1 MLADALA
8 SSGSATDPVSVV
20 DVGAGT
26 GANQTWLAP
35 ALREAGFAGPQDWH
49 LLDHDAGLLE
59 VASRSTEELPGVHST
74 RHTARV
80 TDVAGLLPRL
90 RRPRVITCSALL
102 DLLTAAEI
110 DHLVGATL
118 ESGQAALWA
127 LSVTGTVAPTP
138 QHPGDHLVSELF
150 NADQQRTLDDDRAL
164 LGPTAWSYAADRLR
178 AGGWDVHTVST
189 PWQLGPADAALLRR
203 WVDERADAA
212 AGASDQVDVRS
223 RVGSWAAA
231 RRSHLDDGVLS
242 VRVGHTD
249 LLALP
254 DNVISVQT
262 SSPSW

>member
-8 SSGSATDPVSVV
+8 SSGSGPVSVV

-49 LLDHDAGLLE
+49 LLDHDADLLQ

-80 TDVAGLLPRL
+80 ADVAGLLPRL

-102 DLLTAAEI
+102 DLLTAAEV

-138 QHPGDHLVSELF
+138 RHPGDHLVSELF

-164 LGPTAWSYAADRLR
+164 LGPTAWSHAADRLR
-178 AGGWDVHTVST
+178 AGGWEVHTVST

-212 AGASDQVDVRS
+212 AGASDQADVRS
-223 RVGSWAAA
+223 RVRSWAAA